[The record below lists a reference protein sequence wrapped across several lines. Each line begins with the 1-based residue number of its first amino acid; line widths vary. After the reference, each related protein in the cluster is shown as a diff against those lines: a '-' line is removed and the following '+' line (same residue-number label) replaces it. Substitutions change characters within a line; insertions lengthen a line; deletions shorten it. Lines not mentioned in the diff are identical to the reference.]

1 MECCIVILGMVA
13 SLIRLGLTGISGVLT
28 FIPCINSWICSTCK
42 IGIDF
47 LMGGGQSLISLIL
60 TGAQAIP
67 CIVNYIEIVE
77 TAIGDLIAA
86 LGK

>member
-1 MECCIVILGMVA
+1 MECTVIIIGILA

-28 FIPCINSWICSTCK
+28 LVPCINSWVCQTGK

-47 LMGGGQSLISLIL
+47 LIGGGQSLISLIL